1 MNFFFLNSD
10 FKIKNKGKEETIH
23 IHYTKKDWVTEITEK
38 VAIFL

>member
-1 MNFFFLNSD
+1 MKLFFFNSN

-38 VAIFL
+38 AAIFL